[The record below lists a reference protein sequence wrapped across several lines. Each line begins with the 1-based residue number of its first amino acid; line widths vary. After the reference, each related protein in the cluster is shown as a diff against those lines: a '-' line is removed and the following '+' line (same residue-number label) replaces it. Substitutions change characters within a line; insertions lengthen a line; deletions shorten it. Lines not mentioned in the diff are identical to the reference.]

1 MNTSS
6 MLQVGSVLRGIYR
19 IEKQLASG
27 GFGNTYMAT
36 NIEFG
41 DQVAIKEFFVKGVTE
56 RDETTG
62 SVSVSNITNYEKFR
76 QQKEKF
82 KKEARRLRQFNNPH
96 IVSVHDL
103 FEDNGTA
110 YYVMD
115 YIDGESLS
123 ERMKRTG
130 KPLTEQEVKGL
141 LPQILYAL
149 KTVHDE
155 KLWHLDIKPGNIMM
169 DKSGNAFLIDFGA
182 SKQMDTERGGA
193 TAKTAIAYTSGYA
206 PREQIEQNYSK
217 FGPWTD
223 IYALGATLYAVL
235 TNNHPPIPSA
245 IDDDESPDK
254 HVALPF
260 PDGVSH
266 EMRNLVLFMMRTN
279 RTQRPQSVDVL
290 IHAFNTAF
298 ASSQREGAGNANRQ
312 AGTNAN
318 THKQRSE
325 ETHNET
331 EAVSEETMFKS
342 GTADEKTKYSAQ
354 SRSAESRQSSKT
366 KSEETAFTPRQTNST
381 TNSSPNSK
389 PSYQPVYDED
399 DSSERALNNFIIV
412 CVICFLMGL
421 AIYCILQ
428 CSSPGGS
435 LTVED
440 TNNAQTETFISSDT
454 SDDATYGKKDVTYPN
469 MGTGVYEGGL
479 QNGEPHGHGTIN
491 YSSGMSFTGDFQNGQ
506 AHGHGVL
513 KSSTGTVLF
522 DGTYDNGSRKE
533 GTTIYEDGRT
543 FTGTYDWDG
552 TRKEGTLKS
561 ANGEVLFKGT
571 FSLSGYY
578 DTGYGKEEGGSGVEA
593 FVYVGNFKDLSWNG
607 EGTITWPNEKRS
619 NYGYKYKGNFVS
631 GERSGYGKMYFNN
644 GGYYEGEWRDGKRS
658 GNGTEFYADHTY
670 KTGIWEN
677 DKLVTETERG
687 TWN

>member
-254 HVALPF
+254 HIALPF

-279 RTQRPQSVDVL
+279 RTERPQTVDVL
-290 IHAFNTAF
+290 IHAFNTAS

-325 ETHNET
+325 EPHNET

-366 KSEETAFTPRQTNST
+366 KSEETAFTSKQTR
-381 TNSSPNSK
+381 NSSYRK
-389 PSYQPVYDED
+389 PYYQRQYYKGPFEK
-399 DSSERALNNFIIV
+399 DSTSVALRNFALSVIGAFLV
-412 CVICFLMGL
+412 CELL
-421 AIYCILQ
+421 YNIYC
-428 CSSPGGS
+428 CSDFRRNVYYEPLGWGVYVGGWS
-435 LTVED
+435 GL
-440 TNNAQTETFISSDT
+440 NGGPQG
-454 SDDATYGKKDVTYPN
+454 YGTIYYN
-469 MGTGVYEGGL
+469 SGEQFTGVFSNGL
-479 QNGEPHGHGTIN
+479 PHG
-491 YSSGMSFTGDFQNGQ
+491 Y
-506 AHGHGVL
+506 GVL
-513 KSSTGTVLF
+513 KSA
-522 DGTYDNGSRKE
+522 DGT
-533 GTTIYEDGRT
+533 I
-543 FTGTYDWDG
+543 
-552 TRKEGTLKS
+552 L
-561 ANGEVLFKGT
+561 
-571 FSLSGYY
+571 
-578 DTGYGKEEGGSGVEA
+578 
-593 FVYVGNFKDLSWNG
+593 
-607 EGTITWPNEKRS
+607 
-619 NYGYKYKGNFVS
+619 
-631 GERSGYGKMYFNN
+631 
-644 GGYYEGEWRDGKRS
+644 YEGAYSMGQRIE
-658 GNGTEFYADHTY
+658 
-670 KTGIWEN
+670 
-677 DKLVTETERG
+677 
-687 TWN
+687 